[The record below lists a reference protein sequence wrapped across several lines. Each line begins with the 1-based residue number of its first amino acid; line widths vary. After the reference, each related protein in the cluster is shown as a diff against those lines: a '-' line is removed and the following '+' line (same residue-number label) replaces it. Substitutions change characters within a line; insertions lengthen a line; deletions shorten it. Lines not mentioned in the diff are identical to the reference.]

1 MTDGIEVDESVRD
14 IADKQNI
21 PESVGTR
28 NLVFQSTDLSIVEA
42 TNTNFAFE
50 VRWFESLKFFSESF
64 SYTPSKQNKM
74 YFTVSS
80 EISTKKQN
88 VRHILSLEE
97 TLKIIQSGA
106 DEFNRLNQKKKTIKL
121 KILLIQNLLS
131 KLSIKRQ

>member
-50 VRWFESLKFFSESF
+50 VRWFESLNFFLNHSYIPQVNKIKCTSQYLQKFPLKNKMLDISF
-64 SYTPSKQNKM
+64 SLDT
-74 YFTVSS
+74 
-80 EISTKKQN
+80 
-88 VRHILSLEE
+88 

-121 KILLIQNLLS
+121 KILLIQNFLS